1 MAYNFRNALITVLLV
16 ASLMAP
22 AAFGQS
28 LISGDIAGTVTDPSH
43 AVVAGAAVEMKSVDG
58 IIANRQDEST
68 GYYRFALLKPGNYQV
83 TVKQSGFATAQVPS
97 RSL

>member
-1 MAYNFRNALITVLLV
+1 MKKFYALILVLLA

-43 AVVAGAAVEMKSVDG
+43 AVVPGASGRTEEPGRRLDPDGHDQRHRLLSLFAAEAG
-58 IIANRQDEST
+58 Q
-68 GYYRFALLKPGNYQV
+68 LPGH
-83 TVKQSGFATAQVPS
+83 G
-97 RSL
+97 